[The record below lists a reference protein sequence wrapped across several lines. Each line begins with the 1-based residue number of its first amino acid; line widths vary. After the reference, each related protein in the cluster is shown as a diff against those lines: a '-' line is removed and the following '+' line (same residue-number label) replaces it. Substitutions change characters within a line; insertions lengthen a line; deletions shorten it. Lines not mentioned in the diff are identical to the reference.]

1 MGVEDEKKP
10 ICTRIFQLV
19 GSKGGVCV
27 GFSMDVPPTVPPFDT
42 IRLCIQGKEDI
53 EKMKESKSAVL
64 ICSRQHISA
73 MTAEEAMRLGA
84 SLIQAAGFYAA
95 AVDQS
100 LKAGFY
106 ANKWEAPKPK

>member
-1 MGVEDEKKP
+1 MGVEEKKLT
-10 ICTRIFQLV
+10 CTRVFQLV
-19 GSKGGVCV
+19 GPKGGLCV
-27 GFSMDVPPTVPPFDT
+27 GFSMEAPPQVPPFDT

-53 EKMKESKSAVL
+53 EKMKKSKSAVL
-64 ICSRQHISA
+64 ICSGQHISA

-95 AVDQS
+95 TVDHS
-100 LKAGFY
+100 LKGGFY